1 MEAKQTRRTRTALT
15 RAAALAALA
24 LGLAALFPTTSP
36 RAAAPRLPGP
46 QAAMPPVGRW
56 RSFANGDDVL
66 ALAAQ
71 RAGVWAGTRAGGL
84 VHWMGGGYVQYLRP
98 QDPLAGNTVNDIA
111 IDGAGRKWLATDGG
125 LSMFDDKATPS
136 RADDV
141 WRSYT
146 VAGTQGALPSDD
158 VRAVLVD
165 GPRVWV
171 GTAQVRNLATGAW
184 VGGGLAMLDTNGT
197 ERTDDDRWAPVAS
210 FDATRKSNLDGSV
223 RLGLVSDNVHDLAL
237 TPAGNL
243 WVATGPHWRLEPP
256 ANPDGVPSWSL
267 VHGGLSHRDTRGTND
282 PADDRWTPVSCESM
296 QFTVTCGVQALAL
309 DASGNMW
316 AAIGGRGV
324 MYFRADDPNII
335 DERTRR
341 FDAADGLA
349 DNFVESIAFGPA
361 DAPKLKNTVWLG
373 TRDGGL
379 AVLNHGGTL
388 RDRQDDEW
396 NLGRPTAFT
405 LADGLAR
412 NRVAALALDGGAL
425 WLGGGPAD
433 GVGGGV
439 QRLDMAAAVVD
450 AARRTEQAPPSN
462 FITDLDFGRP
472 GTRWAGHVWL
482 GTGSRSPAARRFG
495 VGVADLDTRSS
506 RDPADDV
513 WRAYTARGTDD
524 DGLLPWQ
531 GLAGDN
537 VHAVL
542 VAGDRVWVGASET
555 VWDAAKGR
563 YADGGL
569 SLFDGSTWTARRV
582 DNTGAPA
589 GLKDGSVSALAR
601 GCAGDLWVATGTAAD
616 NSGGGVMS
624 LTVAGDGRAPATDR
638 WQSFSYPELPS
649 NNILD
654 VAVDCAAG
662 KVWVAAAHH
671 DIGGK
676 WEGGGAAVRDLATG
690 KWSKYDASNGLESYR
705 DASPGIRV
713 DAEARSVLAGPN
725 GSAWVGTYGTR
736 SLKTAELVKTRPY
749 WPAVANRFDG
759 QSWQADVLR
768 GAGWVSAI
776 ARDLDGRVWYGTSRG
791 GLARED
797 AEPENWRVDRV
808 FPDPALSPTPT
819 PRASATPSRSPTPPR
834 TPQVTRTATAVAPRE
849 MPGQGGG
856 LFLQD
861 GATWLRLDVT
871 SSGIPAND
879 ISVVA
884 VGPDGD
890 VWVGTEGWGLARL
903 ELGADPPTPTPTLDA
918 LTPTP
923 TRTPTEQPTATGRP
937 SHTAPATSGTPSRT
951 PGTATAT
958 LTRTP
963 PRPLMIWLP
972 LLVKP
977 R

>member
-1 MEAKQTRRTRTALT
+1 MEPKQTRRSRPGLT
-15 RAAALAALA
+15 RGVALFALA
-24 LGLAALFPTTSP
+24 LGLSTFVPTASP
-36 RAAAPRLPGP
+36 RAAAPRQSAP

-56 RSFANGDDVL
+56 RTFANGDDVL
-66 ALAAQ
+66 ALANQ
-71 RAGVWAGTRAGGL
+71 GNSVWAGTRAGGL
-84 VHWMGGGYVQYLRP
+84 VHWTGSTYEQFLRP

-111 IDGAGRKWLATDGG
+111 IDAAGRKWLATDGG
-125 LSMFDDKATPS
+125 LSMFDDKSTAT

-141 WRSYT
+141 WRSFT

-171 GTAQVRNLATGAW
+171 GTAQVRNLTTDAW
-184 VGGGLAMLDTNGT
+184 VGGGLAMLDTNAT
-197 ERTDDDRWAPVAS
+197 ERTDDDRWSPVAT
-210 FDATRKSNLDGSV
+210 FAGTRKHNLDGSTV
-223 RLGLVSDNVHDLAL
+223 LGLVSDNVNDLAL

-243 WVATGPHWRLEPP
+243 WVATGPHWKLEQP
-256 ANPDGVPSWSL
+256 ANPQSQPSWSL
-267 VHGGLSHRDTRGTND
+267 VHGGLSYRDTRATND

-309 DASGNMW
+309 DASGMMW

-361 DAPKLKNTVWLG
+361 AEPSLKNTVWLG

-379 AVLNHGGTL
+379 AVLDHGGTL
-388 RDRQDDEW
+388 RDRQDDSW
-396 NLGRPTAFT
+396 NLGRATAFT
-405 LADGLAR
+405 TADGLAR
-412 NRVAALALDGGAL
+412 NRVAALVTDGGAM
-425 WLGGGPAD
+425 WLGGGPAH
-433 GVGGGV
+433 GQGGGV
-439 QRLDMAAAVVD
+439 QRLDMTKPLVD
-450 AARRTEQAPPSN
+450 AARRTDHAPPSN
-462 FITDLDFGRP
+462 FITDVDFGRA
-472 GTRWAGHVWL
+472 GSRWAGHVWL

-495 VGVADLDTRSS
+495 AGLADLDTRNS
-506 RDPADDV
+506 REPADDV
-513 WRAYTARGTDD
+513 WRSYTARSTDD
-524 DGLLPWQ
+524 NGQLPWS
-531 GLAGDN
+531 GLVGDN

-542 VAGDRVWVGASET
+542 VAGDRVWAGAAET

-569 SLFDGSTWTARRV
+569 SLFDGSAWTARRV
-582 DNTGAPA
+582 DNTGSPA

-601 GCAGDLWVATGTAAD
+601 GCAGELWVTTGTAAD

-624 LTVAGDGRAPATDR
+624 LVVAGDGRTLATDR
-638 WQSFSYPELPS
+638 WQSSAYPELPS

-654 VAVDCAAG
+654 VSVDCAAG

-671 DIGGK
+671 DISGK
-676 WEGGGAAVRDLATG
+676 WEGGGAAVRDLSTG
-690 KWSKYDASNGLESYR
+690 KWTKYDAANGLESYR

-759 QSWQADVLR
+759 QAWQADVLR
-768 GAGWVSAI
+768 GAGWVSSI
-776 ARDLDGRVWYGTSRG
+776 ARDLDGRLWYGTSRG

-808 FPDPALSPTPT
+808 LPGPVTSPTPT
-819 PRASATPSRSPTPPR
+819 PRASATASRTPTPPR
-834 TPQVTRTATAVAPRE
+834 TPQATRTATAVPPRE
-849 MPGQGGG
+849 LAGQGGG
-856 LFLQD
+856 LFIQD
-861 GATWLRLDVT
+861 GTSWVRLDMG

-903 ELGADPPTPTPTLDA
+903 ELGADPPTPTPTPDL

-923 TRTPTEQPTATGRP
+923 TRTPSEEPTATDRP
-937 SHTAPATSGTPSRT
+937 PQTAVATTGTPPRT
-951 PGTATAT
+951 PATATAT
-958 LTRTP
+958 RTP
-963 PRPLMIWLP
+963 GRPIHIWLP
-972 LLVKP
+972 LVVKP